1 MKIVGNIFSVAKKKK
16 KPASVRLHCFAS
28 CYANFIINY
37 TEKTFKT
44 KHKFMQL
51 LYEFLIEK
59 FQVMQET

>member
-1 MKIVGNIFSVAKKKK
+1 MKIVGNIFSVEKKN

-28 CYANFIINY
+28 CCANFIINY
-37 TEKTFKT
+37 TEKTFKR

-59 FQVMQET
+59 LQVTQKT